1 LMKRKI
7 SWLMLGLIVLLQ
19 WMASPS
25 RILAATAMVFCNGND
40 NTYNMGSASGLTT
53 SQINGFRASGF
64 TTMVLF
70 TMSVATNGNFSYGG
84 QTICTNGVYNGPS
97 NWGSLLAQ
105 CEVAPS
111 SVNRIEMCLGGAG
124 DTSWTNI
131 KNLIAANGTNTTTV
145 LYQNLSALKT
155 ALGIDAIDSDDE
167 SAFDPA
173 SAIQFGRMCGSVGL
187 KMTLCPYNNSSYWSA
202 VQSGLGTNCDAIYL
216 QCYDGG
222 NGNDPATW
230 NSYFSGLKV
239 IPGYWDYERSSIF
252 LTNMMTWSNAGGSG
266 AFLWPSCTGCNPPAG
281 ASEML
286 QYAGWIQTAFIRF
299 QPAVTPASGFNA
311 VAANNLQVLPAS
323 TIFTLTN
330 GTAGS
335 FSWSLINTSSWL
347 TVSSSSG
354 TLPAG
359 ASTTVTASLNTT
371 VATNLPQNT
380 YVASIVFTNPTLG
393 GTTVRSFTLNTA
405 IVNWPVTL
413 TGLNAAI
420 LASNN
425 ATTVTPA
432 ATAFDLPNNYCL
444 YQQGLGGGPRGLPL
458 SGVFSSQSDSS
469 TAFQIG
475 SYGAA
480 DSLMLGDTYPK
491 SGTLTLPSPQAFNT
505 IAILAASANAANGGG
520 QGTFFL
526 TFTNGIQSPVFAFNC
541 QDWFNNVTN
550 VAIQGF
556 GRLKLGASFATEDD
570 GSSNPN
576 LYQTT
581 INLAAL
587 GLSLPISSITFSNR
601 AAAGATETT
610 AILGVSG
617 MSASIQLQPP
627 TGLAAIPGTNATVV
641 LSWNAVVGATNYNI
655 KRSTSSDTETTVAN
669 TSAASYL
676 DTGLVNGRT
685 YYYVV
690 SAVGVANESANS
702 SEVSATPGPAIA
714 LVDGPSSAVAASFQS
729 ASASIN
735 QSFTVSS
742 NATVLVVVWTDKS
755 TASGSQ
761 PTPLV
766 WRVSGHAAQ
775 NLTQAVTANNGATAF
790 RDNTIYYL
798 YNPAPGA
805 GTITGTANVGVV
817 ANGTWLVAYTLN
829 DVNTNA
835 APLTGSVN
843 NNPGHSSGGNGTS
856 AVTNTVT
863 GVPVNSWAV
872 VSSSL
877 SVGSS
882 DIITLTNGGGSV
894 VATTDIADGG
904 SGVTMGYVTGF
915 ATGTDGF
922 KAVGGAANKMALVE
936 AIFSPTVIP
945 QSSPQ
950 IMGIGVSGATL
961 SVSATN
967 GSAGGSWTLLQSTGL
982 TLPLSQWQT
991 NCAGTF
997 DGHGNLSTNI
1007 VNTATNG
1014 QQFYILKVH

>member
-1 LMKRKI
+1 MV
-7 SWLMLGLIVLLQ
+7 GLIVLFQL
-19 WMASPS
+19 MASPS
-25 RILAATAMVFCNGND
+25 RVSAATAMIFCNGND

-64 TTMVLF
+64 TTMALF
-70 TMSVATNGNFSYGG
+70 TMSVLTNGDFYYAG
-84 QTICTNGVYNGPS
+84 QTICTNGVYDGPS

-105 CEVAPS
+105 CKVAPS

-131 KNLIAANGTNTTTV
+131 KNLIAANGTNATTV

-167 SAFDPA
+167 SAFDSV
-173 SAIQFGRMCGSVGL
+173 SAIKFGKMCSSVGL
-187 KMTLCPYNNSSYWSA
+187 KMTLCPYNNSGYWSA

-222 NGNDPATW
+222 LGNDPATW
-230 NSYFSGLKV
+230 NTYFSGLKV
-239 IPGYWDYERSSIF
+239 ITGDWDNTRTSSF
-252 LTNMMTWSNAGGSG
+252 LTNMMTWSNAGGPG
-266 AFLWPSCTGCNPPAG
+266 GFLWPSCTGCNPPAG
-281 ASEML
+281 AGEML
-286 QYAGWIQTAFIRF
+286 QYAGWIQTAFFRF
-299 QPAVTPASGFNA
+299 QPAVTPTSGFNA
-311 VAANNLQVLPAS
+311 IAAANFQAQPAS
-323 TIFTLTN
+323 TTFTLTN
-330 GTAGS
+330 GTAS
-335 FSWSLINTSSWL
+335 PFSWSLINTSSWL
-347 TVSSSSG
+347 NVSSSSG
-354 TLPAG
+354 TLAAG
-359 ASTTVTASLNTT
+359 ATTTVTVSLNTT

-380 YVASIVFTNPTLG
+380 YAASLVFTNPALG
-393 GTTVRSFTLNTA
+393 GTTVRTFTLNTA
-405 IVNWPVTL
+405 IINWPVAL
-413 TGLNAAI
+413 TGFNAPI

-425 ATTVTPA
+425 ATAGAPG
-432 ATAFDLPNNYCL
+432 ATAFDIPNNYCL
-444 YQQGLGGGPRGLPL
+444 YQQGLGSSTRGLPL
-458 SGVFSSQSDSS
+458 SGVFSSQSDSN

-475 SYGAA
+475 PYGAA
-480 DSLMLGDTYPK
+480 NSLMLGDTYPK
-491 SGTLTLPSPQAFNT
+491 SGTLTLPSPQGFNS
-505 IAILAASANAANGGG
+505 IAILASSANGGG
-520 QGTFFL
+520 QGTFVL
-526 TFTNGIQSPVFAFNC
+526 NFTNGTKSPVFAFNC
-541 QDWFNNVTN
+541 QDWFGTVTN

-556 GRLKLGASFATEDD
+556 GRLQLGASLTVQDN

-581 INLAAL
+581 LNLAAL
-587 GLSLPISSITFSNR
+587 GMALPISSVTFSNR

-610 AILGVSG
+610 AILGLSG
-617 MSASIQLQPP
+617 MPTSIQLQPP
-627 TGLAAIPGTNATVV
+627 TGLTAIPGTNATVQ
-641 LSWNAVVGATNYNI
+641 LSWNGSIGATNYNI
-655 KRSTSSDTETTVAN
+655 KRSTNSGTETTVAS

-676 DTGLVNGRT
+676 DAGLVNGRT

-714 LVDGPSSAVAASFQS
+714 VVDGPSSTVAGSFQS

-735 QSFTVSS
+735 QPFTVSS
-742 NATVLVVVWTDKS
+742 SATVLVAVWTDKS

-761 PTPLV
+761 PAPLT
-766 WRVSGHAAQ
+766 WTAAGHAAQ

-798 YNPAPGA
+798 YNPTPGA
-805 GTITGTANVGVV
+805 GTLTGTANAGVV
-817 ANGTWLVAYTLN
+817 GNGTWLVAYTLN
-829 DVNTNA
+829 GVNTNA

-843 NNPGHSSGGNGTS
+843 NNPGHAASGNGTA

-863 GVPVNSWAV
+863 GIPVNSWAV

-877 SVGSS
+877 SAGNS
-882 DIITLTNGGGSV
+882 DTITLTNGGGTV
-894 VATTDIADGG
+894 TTTTDTADGG
-904 SGVTMGYVTGF
+904 SGVTMGYVSGL

-922 KAVGGAANKMALVE
+922 KAAGGVANKMVLVE
-936 AIFSPTVIP
+936 AIFSPPIVIIP
-945 QSSPQ
+945 PSSPQ
-950 IMGIGVSGATL
+950 IMGIGVSDATL

-967 GSAGGSWTLLQSTGL
+967 GTGGGSWTLLQSTDL
-982 TLPLSQWQT
+982 ALPLRQWQT

-997 DGHGNLSTNI
+997 DGNGNLSTNI